1 MRGPRPRYGLLNFSE
16 RVCAAKIDRVC
27 PVQGLQDLNLHN
39 KFADEDNVKLFEPQ
53 LEGIKVLLGAHH
65 KWIIEK
71 TSKKN

>member
-1 MRGPRPRYGLLNFSE
+1 MQRILREL
-16 RVCAAKIDRVC
+16 KW
-27 PVQGLQDLNLHN
+27 QGLQDLNLHN
-39 KFADEDNVKLFEPQ
+39 KFADEDNVKLFKPQ